1 MGEIIDGE
9 IREILRPYFKAV
21 KIILSGYPV
30 EDLEEKR
37 KEVNKYLIQVELNEN
52 KLRFWDYFYPLELGA
67 KLARRDRLLDKQK
80 GYFLKGLD
88 PESVNTRIGNIADLE
103 NRILMGENPSEA
115 YFGSGEYW
123 KDLRSK
129 GRKIL
134 QRAVKKYLD

>member
-1 MGEIIDGE
+1 MRETIDKE
-9 IREILRPYFKAV
+9 TREILRPYFKSV
-21 KIILSGYPV
+21 KIILNGYPV
-30 EDLEEKR
+30 KDLEEKR

-103 NRILMGENPSEA
+103 NRILMGEKPSEL
-115 YFGSGEYW
+115 YSKLGENW
-123 KDLRSK
+123 EALRSR
-129 GRKIL
+129 GREIL
-134 QRAVKKYLD
+134 KNTVKKYLD